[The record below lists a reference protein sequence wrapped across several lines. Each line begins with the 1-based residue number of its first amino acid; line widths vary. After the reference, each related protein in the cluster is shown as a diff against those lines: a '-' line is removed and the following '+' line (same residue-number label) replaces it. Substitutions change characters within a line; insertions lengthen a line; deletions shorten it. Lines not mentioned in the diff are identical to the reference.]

1 MKWACKSGE
10 DMMVTWQYVLQMS
23 LMPEFSQ
30 PNLKDVLLV
39 AVLAWQHF

>member
-23 LMPEFSQ
+23 LPEFSQ
-30 PNLKDVLLV
+30 PNFKDVLLV